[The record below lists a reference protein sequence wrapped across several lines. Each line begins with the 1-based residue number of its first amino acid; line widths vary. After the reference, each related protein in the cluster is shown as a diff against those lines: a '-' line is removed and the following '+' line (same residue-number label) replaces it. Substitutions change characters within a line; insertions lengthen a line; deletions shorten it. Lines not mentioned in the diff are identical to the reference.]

1 MSPRPSKYKSWSSI
15 NNWLN
20 ETLCDELKGR
30 ITYFFTVFRQAHDH
44 PHCAAIRLDGKE
56 LVRFKWINMYEQ
68 EYDDAELVKQGV
80 WLSYDELFKVMKP
93 KWDENITYSGDNFIF
108 AVMKFHDMPIADA
121 LQSEDYIVKILAIMD
136 KRVGK
141 RTLEKIRE
149 AGEYRSYPDWAKQF
163 YELRLSL

>member
-15 NNWLN
+15 NNWLTD
-20 ETLCDELKGR
+20 TLCDELKGR
-30 ITYFFTVFRQAHDH
+30 ITYFFTVFRHAHDT
-44 PHCAAIRLDGKE
+44 PHCAAILLDGKE
-56 LVRFKWINMYEQ
+56 LIRFKWIHSYMQDE
-68 EYDDAELVKQGV
+68 DHSELIRQGIRM
-80 WLSYDELFKVMKP
+80 SFDEMDEMLKP
-93 KWDENITYSGDNFIF
+93 KWDADGTYSGNDFIYS
-108 AVMKFHDMPIADA
+108 VMKFHDMPIADA

-163 YELRLSL
+163 YELRLSM

>member
-1 MSPRPSKYKSWSSI
+1 MYIKTWSS
-15 NNWLN
+15 LHKRLD

-30 ITYFFTVFRQAHDH
+30 ITYFYTAFREAHDA

-56 LVRFKWINMYEQ
+56 MIRFKWIHMYEQ
-68 EYDDAELVKQGV
+68 EEDVSALIRQGV
-80 WLSYDELFKVMKP
+80 SLPHKDMDRKMKP
-93 KWDENITYSGDNFIF
+93 VWDENGTYSGSDFYRSASQFLNLS
-108 AVMKFHDMPIADA
+108 IAEA
-121 LQSEDYIVKILAIMD
+121 LQSEDYIVKILAILD

-149 AGEYRSYPDWAKQF
+149 AGEYLSYPDWVRPF